1 MQFLWRSVCVNK
13 QIQNVC
19 LRMLWAQENTF
30 VQGFV
35 IITLVGEETVH
46 LFINKNEVALFK
58 NKIL

>member
-1 MQFLWRSVCVNK
+1 
-13 QIQNVC
+13 
-19 LRMLWAQENTF
+19 MLWARENTF

>member
-1 MQFLWRSVCVNK
+1 
-13 QIQNVC
+13 
-19 LRMLWAQENTF
+19 MLWAWENTF

-35 IITLVGEETVH
+35 IITLVGEEMVH